1 MLTSNIRKSN
11 VLLKHSCDTRAKV
24 IALLADS
31 LFSNGKVKASFK
43 QAVLEREE
51 NFATGLEAGEICVA
65 IPHTDREHVISDSI
79 AVMTL
84 NSPVSFNAMGTDDVP
99 VSVSIVF
106 MLAISSND
114 KQIDTLQEVID
125 VVQDQ
130 ELLGKLL
137 LASNYQE
144 FVDHLN
150 TIELVD

>member
-1 MLTSNIRKSN
+1 MLTSNISKSN
-11 VLLKHSCDTRAKV
+11 VLLKHNCDTRAEV

-31 LFSNGKVKASFK
+31 LFASGKVKASFK

-51 NFATGLEAGEICVA
+51 SFATGLESGEICVA

-84 NSPVSFNAMGTDDVP
+84 NSPVGFNAMGTDDVP
-99 VSVSIVF
+99 VSVRIVF

-130 ELLGKLL
+130 ELLSKLL
-137 LASNYQE
+137 CASDYQE
-144 FVDHLN
+144 FVDYLN
-150 TIELVD
+150 AIEVID